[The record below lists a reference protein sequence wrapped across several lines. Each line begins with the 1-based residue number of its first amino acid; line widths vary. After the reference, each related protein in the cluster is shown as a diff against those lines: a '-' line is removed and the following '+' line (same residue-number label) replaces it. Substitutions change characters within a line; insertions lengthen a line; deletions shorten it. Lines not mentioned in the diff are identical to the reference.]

1 MITLYLLAIIAL
13 IVSAGAL
20 YLPLIKSLPVQLN
33 YYHYHIRKPLT
44 WSILIA
50 TLLWVAWQAYSA
62 GSASYLQEAS
72 APLALMG
79 LSVILAY
86 RMHQEV
92 VFSPVDFPAM
102 SEDPLQLPLAE
113 DAQMAVIEY
122 GGETKA
128 FPLDYVVHHHIIND
142 HFGDYLVSLTYCA
155 MCRSVI
161 PFDVTDIG
169 PLFGASLKN
178 ANMIVADKRTKTFF
192 QQASFESLIGPLHPH
207 SLTMLPF
214 QILPWSEVNQL
225 RPLPNVPCVTENDLR
240 KFELPIRG
248 IWNKLLASEI
258 TPGLSAKER
267 DKSFPARTR
276 VIGIVDSNVA
286 KQVVYVKSELIQAKL
301 VRSDEAN
308 VFFVA
313 SGDTVNAF
321 KCDAGK
327 VPIDLTLGK
336 DSTLTDKCSGTSWNI
351 RGKYLNGAIE
361 SDLEIIAISDEYW
374 FSWKL
379 FHPNSLLIRLV

>member
-1 MITLYLLAIIAL
+1 LYLLATIAL
-13 IVSAGAL
+13 IVSVGAL

-44 WSILIA
+44 WTILVA
-50 TLLWVAWQAYSA
+50 TLLWVVWQAYST
-62 GSASYLQEAS
+62 GSGSCLQEAA

-79 LSVILAY
+79 LSVILAH

-102 SEDPLQLPLAE
+102 SEDPLQLPLTE
-113 DAQMAVIEY
+113 DTQMAVIEY

-128 FPLDYVVHHHIIND
+128 FPLNYVIHHHIIND
-142 HFGDYLVSLTYCA
+142 HFGEYLVSLTYCA
-155 MCRSVI
+155 MCRSII

-178 ANMIVADKRTKTFF
+178 ANMIVADMRTKTFF

-214 QILPWSEVNQL
+214 QILPWSEVNRL
-225 RPLPNVPCVTENDLR
+225 LPLPKVPLVAEDDLR
-240 KFELPIRG
+240 EFQLPIRG
-248 IWNKLLASEI
+248 MWNKLLASEL
-258 TPGLSAKER
+258 TPGLPSKER

-276 VIGIVDSNVA
+276 VVGVVDSAVEQ
-286 KQVVYVKSELIQAKL
+286 QVVYVKSELIRAK
-301 VRSDEAN
+301 VVKSDAAN
-308 VFFVA
+308 IIFVA
-313 SGDTVNAF
+313 LGDTVNAF
-321 KCDAGK
+321 KCVVGK
-327 VPIDLTLGK
+327 VPIDLALSRDGI
-336 DSTLTDKCSGTSWNI
+336 LTDTNSGTNWNI
-351 RGKYLNGAIE
+351 RGKYMSGTIE
-361 SDLEIIAISDEYW
+361 SDLEVLAISDEYW

-379 FHPNSLLIRLV
+379 FHPNSCLIRL